1 MREKPLISIIVPV
14 YNTSKYLSRCLD
26 SILKQT
32 YKNIE
37 IIIIDDGSTDDS
49 LKIIRGYAKRNSAI
63 KYFTQNNS
71 GQATARNKGIKYAD
85 GEYIMFVD
93 SDDYVS
99 NDFCEVAYNS
109 IYNNYSEIAFF
120 DMYAGRNNSFQK
132 ITFNLNEGYVSK
144 ENALSTTIDS
154 SFPVNKIYKL
164 SLFDNI
170 NYPEDAKYEDLFTTY
185 KLIDAAQRVSYVKKA
200 LYYYVQRDNST
211 VHHFTA
217 QNMTDYFNANQQL
230 FNFFEE
236 NYPRLS
242 KKMIRSILQ
251 GSLYFLAYAD
261 KNSDQQVIKQAHKNL
276 SELPLPKSLNA
287 KWLLILQ
294 LYRVFPQFTLSLFR
308 KKVLNK

>member
-1 MREKPLISIIVPV
+1 M

-185 KLIDAAQRVSYVKKA
+185 KLIDASQRVSYVKKA

-211 VHHFTA
+211 VHHFTT

-242 KKMIRSILQ
+242 KKMIRSILP
-251 GSLYFLAYAD
+251 Y
-261 KNSDQQVIKQAHKNL
+261 NT
-276 SELPLPKSLNA
+276 P
-287 KWLLILQ
+287 
-294 LYRVFPQFTLSLFR
+294 
-308 KKVLNK
+308 